1 MLSTLSFYL
10 LLSVTNL
17 PYSVSASTYMY
28 YVFTENHNNSTA
40 NNTLHHYTKNLC
52 FSNTHLQLLS
62 GKHYL
67 NNTWF
72 INDASNFSM
81 HRDDTGLTTIYC
93 DSRAIIVFNYS
104 KNVNIK
110 NLMIKN
116 CGYLYTELKHWT
128 TSPSPLLL
136 HKCSDVAIQN
146 CVFVC
151 DYQQC
156 GLAIIDPIGHLILT
170 SIKSGQ
176 LLLIHR
182 NTT

>member
-1 MLSTLSFYL
+1 
-10 LLSVTNL
+10 
-17 PYSVSASTYMY
+17 
-28 YVFTENHNNSTA
+28 
-40 NNTLHHYTKNLC
+40 
-52 FSNTHLQLLS
+52 
-62 GKHYL
+62 
-67 NNTWF
+67 
-72 INDASNFSM
+72 M
-81 HRDDTGLTTIYC
+81 HGDDTGLTTIYC
-93 DSRAIIVFNYS
+93 DARAIIVFNYS

-116 CGYLYTELKHWT
+116 CGYLYTGLKHWT
-128 TSPSPLLL
+128 TSPSPLLFL
-136 HKCSDVAIQN
+136 KCSDVAIQN